1 MYRPAIPCE
10 DGDPPE
16 GYVSK
21 LIKTESLPYEYN
33 EEVVNIL
40 ERIDPEQERVIRP
53 IKAEVACKGTN
64 VNKNAKNA
72 AIMSCPPLRS
82 TFMKP
87 ENINASVLYQ
97 KNAGTTT
104 LGKRIANEYTIT
116 YTPSPFV
123 INALKQTL
131 EIEDFLLSNGLTY
144 LDIQYANIMVLED
157 GTVRLI
163 DTAGIVPVRDEEKQ
177 TSRDFFILTL
187 QDSKLSNGIT
197 PFQNGFPEE
206 TGLQV
211 KKVSATR
218 NVRNGRDTNAMIAA
232 VTKEPMDP
240 HVSGYA
246 APTLTEENVKYYND
260 LKRGREKKNNDSQET
275 LSLFLGNENE
285 NENENGTPILV
296 RPAASGGKR
305 RGNRRSTRGL
315 KKRKRSTKKVRR
327 SR

>member
-1 MYRPAIPCE
+1 
-10 DGDPPE
+10 
-16 GYVSK
+16 
-21 LIKTESLPYEYN
+21 
-33 EEVVNIL
+33 
-40 ERIDPEQERVIRP
+40 
-53 IKAEVACKGTN
+53 
-64 VNKNAKNA
+64 
-72 AIMSCPPLRS
+72 
-82 TFMKP
+82 MKP

-232 VTKEPMDP
+232 VREEPMDP
-240 HVSGYA
+240 RVSGYA
-246 APTLTEENVKYYND
+246 ALTLTEENVKYYND
-260 LKRGREKKNNDSQET
+260 LERGRKKKSNDSQET

-285 NENENGTPILV
+285 NENKNSQFSLV
-296 RPAASGGKR
+296 LPNEGGKR
-305 RGNRRSTRGL
+305 RKRTRAQK
-315 KKRKRSTKKVRR
+315 KKRKHSTKKVRR
-327 SR
+327 HK